1 MSDPESSIQQPAS
14 LPQRAGMVAVI
25 GRANVGKSSLIN
37 AILGEKVSIVSPVA
51 QTTRTIVRGILTE
64 PRGQLVLVDTPG
76 MHKAQGDLGRVM
88 NQTARSAVE
97 GTDVAMLVLDASVEP
112 RQEDVGWMKRLSDAI
127 VPVVGVLNKK
137 DLGNIHI
144 DAYKA
149 AWARFGAK
157 EPLWFSISA
166 MVGEGVPE
174 LTNQLFTMLPEGPL
188 LFPADIVSDYPR
200 RLTIA
205 DVVREKLFHELRDEL
220 PHAVAVWVEDVKEE
234 EDGWKV
240 DVVIYVNKSS
250 QKGIVIGEKGR
261 LLRKIRR
268 SSEAELKAMYD
279 RPIEVRP
286 WVKVEPNW
294 NRNFWLLKKFG
305 YVAT

>member
-1 MSDPESSIQQPAS
+1 MSEPSDTQHPEPVPA
-14 LPQRAGMVAVI
+14 QRAGMVAVI

-97 GTDVAMLVLDASVEP
+97 GTDVAMLVLDASVAP
-112 RQEDVGWMKRLSDAI
+112 RQEDVGWMKRLSDAV
-127 VPVVGVLNKK
+127 VPVVAVLNKK
-137 DLGNIHI
+137 DIIGDHI
-144 DAYKA
+144 AAYKE
-149 AWARFGAK
+149 AWSRFGAK
-157 EPLWFSISA
+157 DPLWMSTSA

-174 LTNQLFTMLPEGPL
+174 LTDQLFSMLPEGPH

-205 DVVREKLFHELRDEL
+205 DVIREKLFHELRDEL

-234 EDGWKV
+234 GEEWSV
-240 DVVIYVNKSS
+240 DAVIYVNKAS

-268 SSEAELKAMYD
+268 SSEAELKNMYE
-279 RPIEVRP
+279 RTIHVHP

-305 YVAT
+305 YVAS